1 MSSLPFFRQIPFE
14 LRLRFFASWTFQVT
28 LMKSEPVFFLCLK
41 REEGLSWPTQSYYD
55 WSFFFVWPSPT
66 HVCWKFWRWKR
77 VDFIIV
83 DILIR
88 TCFIRH
94 TFPFNLKKFKNQ
106 IPRNN
111 SEMELSLDIL
121 KPVELWWKIMVL
133 LTCFGVG
140 VPLVGNFLELG

>member
-14 LRLRFFASWTFQVT
+14 LRLRFFASWTFQLT
-28 LMKSEPVFFLCLK
+28 LMRSKPVFFLCLK

-55 WSFFFVWPSPT
+55 WSFFFCVAVANSCLLEILKVEACRFY
-66 HVCWKFWRWKR
+66 HFWYPHSNL
-77 VDFIIV
+77 FHI
-83 DILIR
+83 
-88 TCFIRH
+88 
-94 TFPFNLKKFKNQ
+94 FPLNLKKFRNQ

-111 SEMELSLDIL
+111 SKMELSRDIL

-140 VPLVGNFLELG
+140 VPLVGNFLELD